1 MLPVS
6 PKRSTVFPCSSIILN
21 VNWNGYLCHH
31 IREERR
37 PQPSWKKASSFLLQP
52 SLTPKLFETLATRY
66 ADRPGGYTR
75 IHKFGHRPGDNA
87 PHAVLEL
94 VDGPRDLKFEMA
106 ARATGWD
113 VYFSSRLVD
122 TRSSPRALVEGG
134 VKDVEETVER
144 ERKLALGEAEAE
156 AEDEGE
162 LRERTR
168 WNLRKAL
175 RYRSSED
182 VKRFG
187 DKVQEHM
194 VRLCCNSPG
203 ARTRVRTP
211 TKGNGAS
218 PHLNQSSH

>member
-1 MLPVS
+1 
-6 PKRSTVFPCSSIILN
+6 
-21 VNWNGYLCHH
+21 
-31 IREERR
+31 
-37 PQPSWKKASSFLLQP
+37 
-52 SLTPKLFETLATRY
+52 
-66 ADRPGGYTR
+66 
-75 IHKFGHRPGDNA
+75 
-87 PHAVLEL
+87 
-94 VDGPRDLKFEMA
+94 MA

-113 VYFSSRLVD
+113 VLSSRLVK

-144 ERKLALGEAEAE
+144 ERKLALGEAKAKAE
-156 AEDEGE
+156 GEGGEGE

-194 VRLCCNSPG
+194 VRPSDT
-203 ARTRVRTP
+203 A
-211 TKGNGAS
+211 
-218 PHLNQSSH
+218 